1 MVFPFLRCI
10 ILPCLLLFTGHIQ
23 RPAVPAML
31 WQGTTQGTLFRSQ
44 PRADQGL
51 PKLHQRIELSPS
63 KPSGWTFFWGGTP
76 LLREL
81 YTFGGFRIAELFMYG
96 TIAAGSHNTS
106 RSKRA
111 KTQPFNSPWNIS
123 SSHEVALAHAWTYI
137 FSIDSEHQARR
148 VI

>member
-10 ILPCLLLFTGHIQ
+10 ILPCLLLFAGHIQ
-23 RPAVPAML
+23 QPAVPAML

-44 PRADQGL
+44 PRADQGV
-51 PKLHQRIELSPS
+51 PKLHHQNHRDEL
-63 KPSGWTFFWGGTP
+63 FFLGGGTP
-76 LLREL
+76 LLRKL

-137 FSIDSEHQARR
+137 FSIDSEQQARR